1 MLYRNYGLNIEYSEM
16 LLGGSA
22 IDETGVPLPKETID
36 GVRECDL
43 FCWAI
48 GGPKVGIIFQGSLDQ
63 RVDS

>member
-1 MLYRNYGLNIEYSEM
+1 M